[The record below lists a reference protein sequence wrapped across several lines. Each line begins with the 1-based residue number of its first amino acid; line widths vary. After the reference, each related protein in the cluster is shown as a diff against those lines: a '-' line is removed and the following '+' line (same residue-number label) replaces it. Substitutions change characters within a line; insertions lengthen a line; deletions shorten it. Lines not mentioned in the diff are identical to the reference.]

1 MASAAEIRTRIN
13 SIAETRKVTDAMYMI
28 SSVKMRKAKREIER
42 TKQYFDAIRLE
53 IGEMLH
59 YIPENDDR
67 YFKINDPD
75 GIQGRALL
83 LITSDKGL
91 SGNYNQMAIK
101 AAQER
106 IEKHPDTIMFIIGEY
121 GRQYFNS
128 RKFAQDSS
136 GDNIKAGVNGIE
148 KTGTEKNS
156 PDKTNAIKNGISADS
171 GPAVNEEGKVLLR
184 QHVEIAKD
192 FSYAAAFPTIWEA
205 RRICS
210 ELLEYYDGDIV
221 DEIDIIYT
229 HYKVGKSGEC
239 RTNCLLPLDRT
250 TFYDGNEFELAAG
263 KKYYPDPNTVLDGIV
278 PSYLTG
284 FIYSAL
290 VDSYCSEQEAR
301 MTAMNS
307 AGKNADEMLKKLRI
321 QYNGIRQAAITRE
334 MTEIAAGAKALKKK
348 RGTDEEK
355 IYPDRLF
362 DEETGEEY
370 GMVL

>member
-1 MASAAEIRTRIN
+1 MAGAAEIKLRIN

-28 SSVKMRKAKREIER
+28 SSVKMRKAKREIEK
-42 TKQYFDAIRLE
+42 TKPYFDVLRLE

-101 AAQER
+101 TAQQY
-106 IEKHPDTIMFIIGEY
+106 IEEHPDTIMFIIGEY
-121 GRQYFNS
+121 GRQYFGS
-128 RKFAQDSS
+128 RKFIS
-136 GDNIKAGVNGIE
+136 NRNAGKI
-148 KTGTEKNS
+148 
-156 PDKTNAIKNGISADS
+156 PDHTSEGEL
-171 GPAVNEEGKVLLR
+171 AVNDVGKVLLR
-184 QHVEIAKD
+184 QHIEIAGN

-205 RRICS
+205 RRICAQ
-210 ELLEYYDGDIV
+210 LLEYYNNDKV

-229 HYKVGKSGEC
+229 HYKAGKSGEC
-239 RTNCLLPLDRT
+239 RTSCLLPLDRT
-250 TFYDGNEFELAAG
+250 SFYDGNEFELAAG

-284 FIYSAL
+284 FVYSAL

-307 AGKNADEMLKKLRI
+307 AGKNADDMLKKLQL
-321 QYNGIRQAAITRE
+321 QYNSIRQAAITRE
-334 MTEIAAGAKALKKK
+334 MTEIAAGAKALKQKS
-348 RGTDEEK
+348 GNADEERK
-355 IYPDRLF
+355 EAAGKRYF
-362 DEETGEEY
+362 DENGEEY
-370 GMVL
+370 GVVL